1 MIRKSTLPFP
11 AADTRDRLLKAAG
24 EVFSEVG
31 FRAATVRDIVRRAGG
46 ANIAAVNYHF
56 RDKEGL
62 YAAVLEHFAREAVAK
77 YPPHGGLPPGA
88 APEEQLHA
96 FVRAL
101 LLRVFD
107 KGHQSVH
114 GKLMAREMIDPTRA
128 LGRLV
133 EQVIR
138 PMYGRLCAII
148 KSIGGSRVSLAQVE
162 RSAKSVVGQCLFYK
176 HCGAVLERLEGRL
189 PDERDLDALVEH
201 IVAFSLRGIHGLSAP
216 RKKGGGR

>member
-1 MIRKSTLPFP
+1 MIRKSTLPVP

-31 FRAATVRDIVRRAGG
+31 FRAATVRDIVQRAGG

-77 YPPHGGLPPGA
+77 YPPHGGLPSDA
-88 APEEQLHA
+88 SPEKQLHA

-101 LLRVFD
+101 LLRIFD

-114 GKLMAREMIDPTRA
+114 GKLMAREMIEPTRA

-189 PDERDLDALVEH
+189 PGEGDVDALVDH
-201 IVAFSLRGIHGLSAP
+201 IVAFSLRGIRGLSPA
-216 RKKGGGR
+216 RKGGGR

>member
-1 MIRKSTLPFP
+1 MIRKAALPFP
-11 AADTRDRLLKAAG
+11 AADTRDRLLAAAG

-31 FRAATVRDIVRRAGG
+31 FRAATVRDIVQRAGG

-62 YAAVLEHFAREAVAK
+62 YAAVLEHFAREAVTK

-88 APEEQLHA
+88 SPEEQLHA

-148 KSIGGSRVSLAQVE
+148 KSIGGSRISLAEVE

-189 PDERDLDALVEH
+189 PDAKDLDPLVEH
-201 IVAFSLRGIHGLSAP
+201 IVAFSLRGIHGLSSP